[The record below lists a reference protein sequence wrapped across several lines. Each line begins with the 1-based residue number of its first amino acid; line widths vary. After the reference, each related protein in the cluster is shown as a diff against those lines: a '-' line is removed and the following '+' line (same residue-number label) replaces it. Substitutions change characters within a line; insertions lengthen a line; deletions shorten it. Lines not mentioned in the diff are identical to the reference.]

1 MNGVVSPNTLKFT
14 YYSPASGCSLYGGS
28 PTSANCWMVQVMSVN
43 NIPLSSK
50 SVHLIYTNSSTS
62 QTCFF
67 GMPTSISNGMVIYV
81 KDANGCASTNNIML
95 QSTSSNNIDGS
106 SNATINSNYGKMTT
120 VYAGSGSSGEWF
132 TL

>member
-1 MNGVVSPNTLKFT
+1 
-14 YYSPASGCSLYGGS
+14 
-28 PTSANCWMVQVMSVN
+28 MVQVMSVN

-81 KDANGCASTNNIML
+81 KDANGCASTNNVML

-106 SNATINSNYGKMTT
+106 SNTTINSNYGKLSF
-120 VYAGSGSSGEWF
+120 VYAGSGTNGMF
-132 TL
+132 YTL